1 MYLTLAPIFL
11 SSLLGSLHCVAMC
24 GGFAFSCAQSNHT
37 QLSSILYNLGRL
49 ITYVLLGALA
59 ASLGRSIDS
68 LALHYNLPNIAAYLL
83 GTLLIVSGALSLIGP
98 SSAWGRSIKAQSSL
112 FLANLYGYTLNKFG
126 PSFSSNA
133 RPILIGLLS
142 TLLPCGWLYSF
153 VALAGTS
160 SSVLEGIIIMFVFW
174 LGTLPILALAGS
186 LSQIL
191 LSKLGSILPKISAVL
206 IILAGI
212 FAILQHNS
220 QHHHH
225 SNHSSSYHNQHN
237 NLTHSQHKALS

>member
-24 GGFAFSCAQSNHT
+24 GGFAFSCAQNNHT
-37 QLSSILYNLGRL
+37 QLSSILYNFGRL

-83 GTLLIVSGALSLIGP
+83 GTLLIVSGVFSLIGP
-98 SSAWGRSIKAQSSL
+98 SSAWGRNIKARSSAL
-112 FLANLYGYTLNKFG
+112 LANIYGYTLKKFG

-160 SSVLEGIIIMFVFW
+160 SSALEGSIIMFVFW
-174 LGTLPILALAGS
+174 LGTLPVLALAGS

-191 LSKLGSILPKISAVL
+191 LSKLGPILPKVSALL
-206 IILAGI
+206 IILAGV

-220 QHHHH
+220 HHHHH
-225 SNHSSSYHNQHN
+225 SNQGQQNHTGHSHH
-237 NLTHSQHKALS
+237 